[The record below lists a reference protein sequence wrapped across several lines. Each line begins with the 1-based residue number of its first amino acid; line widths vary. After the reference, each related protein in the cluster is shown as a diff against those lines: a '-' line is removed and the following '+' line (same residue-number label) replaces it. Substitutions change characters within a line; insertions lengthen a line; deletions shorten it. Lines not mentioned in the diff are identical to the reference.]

1 MDVLTDMFYHKH
13 RRLMVVSGRCCV
25 SRGVLTD
32 NNKLSPDFSG
42 HGVWLWMGV
51 LAWMRIEYRSC
62 SWIQCVEMLYTAMLS
77 RCRPGVRETDSPSVA
92 VFPRRAMSPMCC

>member
-77 RCRPGVRETDSPSVA
+77 RCRPGVRETDYPSVA
-92 VFPRRAMSPMCC
+92 AFPRRAMSPMCC